1 MKKKE
6 KFQEEFWIENKK
18 FKTTSYI
25 AERLK
30 AKYNKKEKLF
40 LFNIDTIENNTED
53 TSVLIRGWG
62 LCTLGFTPLQY
73 VMKKE
78 IEETA
83 RFKRVV
89 RTDVNQIF
97 SLNENMESGFEIEVK
112 NYRVDKYFELV
123 LKTENGVIM
132 PVRVNKKK
140 IEQVTFS
147 EIIHNTKNDIKNE
160 GIKEALRKFNYKRK
174 TKEWSDFG
182 YWIYKNENYDIDQVR
197 NDIENFQDLPKIS
210 IVVPVYNVEER
221 WLKCFINSVMN
232 QYYVNW
238 ELCIADDCSPS
249 THVKKVLDE
258 YQLKDHRIK
267 VLYRHENGHISEA
280 TNSAISLV
288 TGDYVGF
295 MDNDDELSPFAL
307 YEYVKAI
314 NEDSRRDF
322 IYCDEDKI
330 DTRGKRFDPFFKSSW
345 NRELLHNH
353 NYITHFVLVKKSLL
367 DRTGLLK
374 SEYNGSQDY
383 DFILRATENAES
395 IHHIP
400 KLLYHWRTIEGSVAF
415 NPQAKMYCYEAGKKA
430 LEDSLE
436 RHHIKGKVELG
447 KFYGTYKTQFE
458 FETEPKITIIIL
470 LEENEISSVLGKLE
484 NSTEYSQIEFVFGI
498 KREDASDQADEKY
511 KNKSN
516 IIKVYKNCDN
526 NELKNYC
533 AEIATGEYLLFLEK
547 HVEIISG
554 NWIEE
559 LINFS
564 YNKGVGISGVK
575 IVDAKN
581 KILNVG
587 MNFDANGKIRY
598 SHQGCEDDGEYKGYY
613 YRIVAPQYVFSVSDD
628 CLLIKK
634 DVFQLIGGYEKGW
647 SFPLSA
653 IDLCV
658 KVKKQGYNVLF
669 NPFVKVKQTYKHNL
683 LEEKNELNRFKEK
696 WSLDD
701 LIDPYTNINLVK
713 RELR

>member
-1 MKKKE
+1 MKINEKSQE
-6 KFQEEFWIENKK
+6 KFWIDNKNFK
-18 FKTTSYI
+18 FLMYI
-25 AERLK
+25 FERLK

-197 NDIENFQDLPKIS
+197 TDIENFQDSPKIS

-249 THVKKVLDE
+249 TYVKKVLDE

-345 NRELLHNH
+345 NSELLHNH
-353 NYITHFVLVKKSLL
+353 NYITHFVVVKKSLL
-367 DRTGLLK
+367 DRIGLLK

-458 FETEPKITIIIL
+458 FETEPKITIIVL
-470 LEENEISSVLGKLE
+470 LEENEISTVLGKLE

-498 KREDASDQADEKY
+498 KREDASDQADERY

-554 NWIEE
+554 NWIKE

-564 YNKGVGISGVK
+564 YDKKIGISGVK

-647 SFPLSA
+647 PFPLSA

-669 NPFVKVKQTYKHNL
+669 NPFVKVKQTYKHKL

-696 WSLDD
+696 WSSDD

>member
-1 MKKKE
+1 M
-6 KFQEEFWIENKK
+6 
-18 FKTTSYI
+18 
-25 AERLK
+25 
-30 AKYNKKEKLF
+30 
-40 LFNIDTIENNTED
+40 
-53 TSVLIRGWG
+53 
-62 LCTLGFTPLQY
+62 
-73 VMKKE
+73 
-78 IEETA
+78 
-83 RFKRVV
+83 
-89 RTDVNQIF
+89 
-97 SLNENMESGFEIEVK
+97 
-112 NYRVDKYFELV
+112 
-123 LKTENGVIM
+123 
-132 PVRVNKKK
+132 
-140 IEQVTFS
+140 
-147 EIIHNTKNDIKNE
+147 
-160 GIKEALRKFNYKRK
+160 
-174 TKEWSDFG
+174 
-182 YWIYKNENYDIDQVR
+182 
-197 NDIENFQDLPKIS
+197 PKIS

-221 WLKCFINSVMN
+221 WLRCFINSVIN
-232 QYYVNW
+232 QYYINW

-249 THVKKVLDE
+249 PHVKKVLDE

-345 NRELLHNH
+345 NSELLHNH

-367 DRTGLLK
+367 DRIGLLK

-458 FETEPKITIIIL
+458 FETEPKITIIVL
-470 LEENEISSVLGKLE
+470 LEENEISTVHGKLE
-484 NSTEYSQIEFVFGI
+484 NSIEYSQIEFVFGI
-498 KREDASDQADEKY
+498 KREDASDQADERY

-554 NWIEE
+554 NWIKE

-564 YNKGVGISGVK
+564 YNKKIGISGVK

-587 MNFDANGKIRY
+587 MNFDVNGKIRY

-658 KVKKQGYNVLF
+658 KVKKQGYSVLF
-669 NPFVKVKQTYKHNL
+669 NPFVKVKQTYKHKL

>member
-40 LFNIDTIENNTED
+40 LFSIDTIENNKED
-53 TSVLIRGWG
+53 KSVLIRGWG
-62 LCTLGFTPLQY
+62 LCTLTFTPLQY
-73 VMKKE
+73 LVQKE
-78 IEETA
+78 IKKKA
-83 RFKRVV
+83 SFKRVV
-89 RTDVNQIF
+89 RTDVNEAF
-97 SLNENMESGFEIEVK
+97 SLDEDLKSGFEIKIE
-112 NYRVDKYFELV
+112 NYKVDKYFELV
-123 LKTENGVIM
+123 LKTENGVIL
-132 PVRVNKKK
+132 PIKVNKKK
-140 IEQVTFS
+140 IERVSVS
-147 EIIHNTKNDIKNE
+147 EIIRNTKNDIKNE
-160 GIKEALRKFNYKRK
+160 GIKETITKFNYKRR

-182 YWIYKNENYDIDQVR
+182 YWIYKNEKYSIDKVK
-197 NDIENFQDLPKIS
+197 NDIVNFQFLPKIS

-221 WLKCFINSVMN
+221 WLRCFINSVIN
-232 QYYVNW
+232 QYYINW

-249 THVKKVLDE
+249 PHVKKVLDE

-345 NRELLHNH
+345 NSELLHNH

-367 DRTGLLK
+367 DRIGLLK

-458 FETEPKITIIIL
+458 FETEPKITIIVL
-470 LEENEISSVLGKLE
+470 LEENEISTVLGKLE
-484 NSTEYSQIEFVFGI
+484 NSIENSQIEFVFGI
-498 KREDASDQADEKY
+498 KREDASDQADERY

-547 HVEIISG
+547 HVEIISR
-554 NWIEE
+554 NWIKE

-564 YNKGVGISGVK
+564 YNKKIGISGVK
-575 IVDAKN
+575 IVDEKN

-587 MNFDANGKIRY
+587 MNFDVNGKIRY

-658 KVKKQGYNVLF
+658 KVKKQGYSVLF
-669 NPFVKVKQTYKHNL
+669 NPFVKVKQTYKHKL

>member
-18 FKTTSYI
+18 IKTTSYI

-30 AKYNKKEKLF
+30 AKYNKKENLF

-147 EIIHNTKNDIKNE
+147 DIIHNTKNDIKNE

-353 NYITHFVLVKKSLL
+353 NYITHFVVVKKSLL

-436 RHHIKGKVELG
+436 RHHIKGRVELG

-458 FETEPKITIIIL
+458 FEAEPKITIIVL

-498 KREDASDQADEKY
+498 KREDVSDQADEKY

-533 AEIATGEYLLFLEK
+533 AEKATGEYLLFLEK
-547 HVEIISG
+547 HVEIISR

-564 YNKGVGISGVK
+564 YKKKIGISGVK

-634 DVFQLIGGYEKGW
+634 DIFQLIGGYEKGW

-669 NPFVKVKQTYKHNL
+669 NPFVKVKQTYKHKL

-696 WSLDD
+696 WSSDD